1 MLYRLSPIPVTGHSY
16 NNNNNN
22 NNNDDNN
29 NNNFNNDN
37 IYFCS
42 TNGAMQKQ
50 FDVVEKEI
58 NSNLLFKKLKLSYAL
73 KFTIITKLRILKN

>member
-1 MLYRLSPIPVTGHSY
+1 MITFTFIAPFPLLS
-16 NNNNNN
+16 
-22 NNNDDNN
+22 
-29 NNNFNNDN
+29 
-37 IYFCS
+37 
-42 TNGAMQKQ
+42 NGAMQNQ

>member
-1 MLYRLSPIPVTGHSY
+1 MITFTFVAPFPLLS
-16 NNNNNN
+16 
-22 NNNDDNN
+22 
-29 NNNFNNDN
+29 
-37 IYFCS
+37 
-42 TNGAMQKQ
+42 NGAMQKQ

>member
-1 MLYRLSPIPVTGHSY
+1 MITFTFIAPFPLLS
-16 NNNNNN
+16 
-22 NNNDDNN
+22 
-29 NNNFNNDN
+29 
-37 IYFCS
+37 
-42 TNGAMQKQ
+42 NGAMQKQ

>member
-1 MLYRLSPIPVTGHSY
+1 MIITIIILIMITFTFVAPFPLLS
-16 NNNNNN
+16 
-22 NNNDDNN
+22 
-29 NNNFNNDN
+29 
-37 IYFCS
+37 
-42 TNGAMQKQ
+42 NGAMQKQ

>member
-1 MLYRLSPIPVTGHSY
+1 MIAFTFIAPFPLLS
-16 NNNNNN
+16 
-22 NNNDDNN
+22 
-29 NNNFNNDN
+29 
-37 IYFCS
+37 
-42 TNGAMQKQ
+42 NGAMQKQ